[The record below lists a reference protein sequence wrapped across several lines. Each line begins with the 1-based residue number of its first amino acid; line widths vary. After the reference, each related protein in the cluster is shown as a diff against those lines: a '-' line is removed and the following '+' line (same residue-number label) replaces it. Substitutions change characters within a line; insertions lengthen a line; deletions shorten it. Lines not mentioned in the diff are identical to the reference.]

1 MDLAFKKILEAAPS
15 DVAWIATLDPTQ
27 RRQLIIVAK
36 AFQGHDLDFDDGG
49 LARHATALDQ
59 LFEFG
64 FKFLHVVDRQA
75 PTTPRFDVW
84 SDNIDFVHVF
94 VHGTITDA
102 GAGRT
107 QGPFDPTDPTNPAH
121 VELAAAL
128 QAAYLRA
135 PRADSP

>member
-36 AFQGHDLDFDDGG
+36 AFPSSDRLPPGDGPLPPG
-49 LARHATALDQ
+49 DGAT
-59 LFEFG
+59 
-64 FKFLHVVDRQA
+64 R
-75 PTTPRFDVW
+75 RW
-84 SDNIDFVHVF
+84 
-94 VHGTITDA
+94 
-102 GAGRT
+102 
-107 QGPFDPTDPTNPAH
+107 
-121 VELAAAL
+121 AAAF